1 MLKGRLGIERC
12 DVPETSYSL
21 DLYPPVAGPTEAAL
35 SNLMARSVPKAL
47 PEQVFDNC
55 RDSFSYKKDC
65 QARPNDGASGSEV
78 FCSFIE
84 KICELLGR
92 NLSGNAV

>member
-35 SNLMARSVPKAL
+35 SNPMARSVPRPL
-47 PEQVFDNC
+47 PGQVFDNC
-55 RDSFSYKKDC
+55 RDFFSYKKDC
-65 QARPNDGASGSEV
+65 QVRPDDGASGNEI
-78 FCSFIE
+78 FCSFI
-84 KICELLGR
+84 KNICELLGR
-92 NLSGNAV
+92 NLPGNTV